1 MSIEM
6 VAFLIGSLSVQSVVD
21 RTTNASYFSRNKIV
35 NQPTLKDKKNSEY
48 RYLVKVI
55 PITCLARLTFLGEL
69 ILPLGQVELAVIRP
83 FPILRLLSRML
94 LVVTLLPPLLRKPLS
109 RATLLLNV
117 LLRSFESLI
126 AETDTNKMLKQNSG
140 IHAKSGFKLKNEM
153 NDI

>member
-6 VAFLIGSLSVQSVVD
+6 VAFWIGSLSVQSVVD

-69 ILPLGQVELAVIRP
+69 ILPLG
-83 FPILRLLSRML
+83 
-94 LVVTLLPPLLRKPLS
+94 
-109 RATLLLNV
+109 
-117 LLRSFESLI
+117 
-126 AETDTNKMLKQNSG
+126 
-140 IHAKSGFKLKNEM
+140 
-153 NDI
+153 